1 MNDTK
6 PTCFVI
12 QEFDNDGA
20 FDKRY
25 LETIKPALL
34 ESGVEPLRADTMLGL
49 QPVIE
54 KIEEAIQQASICIAE
69 VSTDNPNVWLELGY
83 ALAINRPVVILCDK
97 QLRSKLPFD
106 IQHRPVIFY
115 RTDSKSGYE
124 ELENNIKKNIENE
137 LEKDNRISNAPVI
150 KNGSHELED
159 LKDYEVAILTTLLA
173 LWPTSSNGAAVWE
186 LENKLKSIG
195 YSDTALGFGISK
207 LLNKNLIQQNN
218 DSDMNG
224 NDYFLYRI
232 TPDGIGWLTSRE
244 DKLDLTIPKKRQ
256 AIPSPP
262 AMVDDGFD
270 DEIPF

>member
-1 MNDTK
+1 MANSK

-12 QEFDNDGA
+12 QEFDDGGT

-25 LETIKPALL
+25 NETIRPALIAS
-34 ESGVEPLRADTMLGL
+34 EVEPLRADAILGL

-54 KIEEAIQQASICIAE
+54 KIEDAIQQASICVAE

-97 QLRSKLPFD
+97 TIRSKLPFD

-124 ELENNIKKNIENE
+124 ELENNIKINVKNE
-137 LEKDNRISNAPVI
+137 LERDSRIVYAPLI
-150 KNGSHELED
+150 KSGSHELED

-173 LWPTSSNGAAVWE
+173 LWPTSSNGAGHWE
-186 LENKLKSIG
+186 LKKKLKSIG
-195 YSDTALGFGISK
+195 YADTALGLGISK
-207 LLNKNLIQQNN
+207 LLDKDLIQQNSEI
-218 DSDMNG
+218 DING

-232 TPDGIGWLTSRE
+232 TPEGIGWLTARE
-244 DKLDLTIPKKRQ
+244 DKIDLTLPNKQ
-256 AIPSPP
+256 AIPTPE
-262 AMVDDGFD
+262 FD
-270 DEIPF
+270 DDIPF